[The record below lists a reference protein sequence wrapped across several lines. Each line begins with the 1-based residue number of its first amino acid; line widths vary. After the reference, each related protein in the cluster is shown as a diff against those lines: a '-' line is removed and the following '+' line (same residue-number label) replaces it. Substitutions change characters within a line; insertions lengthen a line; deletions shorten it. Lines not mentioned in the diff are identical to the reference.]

1 MGVSWRVFTTECCS
15 QQSQKMAPFT
25 ERLLLVLKG
34 SSSDQ
39 ASHRSTGPWGF
50 WRDPVRGHWWKALM
64 PCGQDRIDGPVS
76 TVLLLRLWQSTLQI
90 FSPKCSLSSCS
101 FCGVM
106 WKIIFYTGKT
116 EEPIPSQHSQ
126 SINIG
131 VSSVY
136 QHLTLNII
144 STSDFTVTHIW
155 VWHFSS
161 SLYLFVN
168 NIKHIQWKLIKKK
181 YI

>member
-1 MGVSWRVFTTECCS
+1 MECARISIGSKGQMVGMSEFTLRGPPSVQECSACEDGILFVCFSYSMQNSHCVRVLGPLSQMAVSWRVFTAECCS

-76 TVLLLRLWQSTLQI
+76 TVLLLRLWA
-90 FSPKCSLSSCS
+90 K
-101 FCGVM
+101 
-106 WKIIFYTGKT
+106 
-116 EEPIPSQHSQ
+116 HSA
-126 SINIG
+126 NI
-131 VSSVY
+131 
-136 QHLTLNII
+136 
-144 STSDFTVTHIW
+144 
-155 VWHFSS
+155 
-161 SLYLFVN
+161 
-168 NIKHIQWKLIKKK
+168 
-181 YI
+181 